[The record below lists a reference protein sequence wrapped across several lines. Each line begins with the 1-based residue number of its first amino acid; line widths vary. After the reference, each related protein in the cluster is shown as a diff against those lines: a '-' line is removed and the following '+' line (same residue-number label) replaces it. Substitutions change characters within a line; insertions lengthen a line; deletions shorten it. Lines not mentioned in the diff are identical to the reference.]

1 LPLALTLTL
10 RRLAFPWF
18 ATQGSQR
25 GELSDN
31 DKAIRAWLA
40 KRDAALKR

>member
-1 LPLALTLTL
+1 MCLPRRSLTGCAL
-10 RRLAFPWF
+10 RLVLS
-18 ATQGSQR
+18 QGSQR
-25 GELSDN
+25 GELSEN